1 MNRLEFDDR
10 VVKQL
15 EEAYEKRDMRRRR
28 RLVREAL
35 APAPGER
42 ILDVGCGPGFY
53 VAELLDA
60 VGPEGSVVG
69 LDGSPA
75 SLAVAAARSKGR
87 PNVAFHE
94 ADATSLP
101 VADAE
106 FDAALSVQVL
116 EYVPDATAALR
127 EIHRALR
134 PGGRIVVWD
143 VDWATVSMRSADEAR
158 MRRVLAAWD
167 SHLTH
172 PSLPQTLTSR
182 LREAGFEEIRM
193 EGHAFATTELSH
205 GHVRRVPRR
214 IRRAVRG
221 GPAAW
226 SRPARQRVGGRAARA
241 GRARRLLLRLHP
253 VLLRGAAPPL
263 ASKRCTATT
272 LPPSNCVA

>member
-1 MNRLEFDDR
+1 VNRLDFDDR

-15 EEAYEKRDMRRRR
+15 EEAYETRDMRRRR
-28 RLVREAL
+28 RLVHDAL

-60 VGPEGSVVG
+60 VGPGGSVVG

-75 SLAVAAARSKGR
+75 SLALAAARTQGR
-87 PNVAFHE
+87 QNVAFHE
-94 ADATSLP
+94 ADATLLP

-143 VDWATVSMRSADEAR
+143 VDWATVSMRSVDEER
-158 MRRVLAAWD
+158 MKRVLAAWD

-193 EGHAFATTELSH
+193 EGHTFATTELS
-205 GHVRRVPRR
+205 PNTY
-214 IRRAVRG
+214 G
-221 GPAAW
+221 GFL
-226 SRPARQRVGGRAARA
+226 VDFA
-241 GRARRLLLRLHP
+241 GRFVVDQRLVEAGEAGAWADEQRALAECGDFYFTCAQFCFAAQRPSSAR
-253 VLLRGAAPPL
+253 
-263 ASKRCTATT
+263 S
-272 LPPSNCVA
+272 

>member
-28 RLVREAL
+28 QLVHEAL

-75 SLAVAAARSKGR
+75 SLAVAAARSEGR
-87 PNVAFHE
+87 GNVAFLE

-106 FDAALSVQVL
+106 FHAALSVQVL

-143 VDWATVSMRSADEAR
+143 VDWATVSMRSADEER
-158 MRRVLAAWD
+158 MKRVLAAWD

-193 EGHAFATTELSH
+193 EGHAFATTELS
-205 GHVRRVPRR
+205 PETY
-214 IRRAVRG
+214 G
-221 GPAAW
+221 GFL
-226 SRPARQRVGGRAARA
+226 VDFA
-241 GRARRLLLRLHP
+241 GRFVADQGLVEAGEASAWADEQHGLAE
-253 VLLRGAAPPL
+253 RGDFYFACIQFCFAAQ
-263 ASKRCTATT
+263 RGH
-272 LPPSNCVA
+272 